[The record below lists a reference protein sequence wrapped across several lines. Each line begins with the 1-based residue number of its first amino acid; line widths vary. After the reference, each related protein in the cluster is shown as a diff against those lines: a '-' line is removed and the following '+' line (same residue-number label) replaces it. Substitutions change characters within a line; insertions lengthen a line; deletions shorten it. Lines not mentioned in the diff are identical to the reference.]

1 MGSDDVWKYDNVK
14 AVQKAVLVVK
24 KAIKHILI
32 IFGSLAA
39 AVLGI
44 IGFFAVKGAIMWNDA
59 KTALPLDTAVPG
71 IRADENYVSF
81 EELPKFY
88 IDAVVSVEDRRF
100 FDHKGIDPK
109 AICRAVLYDI
119 KTLSLAQGGSTIT
132 QQLAKNIWFSEEKRL
147 ERKFAEMFAASE
159 LEKALSKNEILELY
173 VNLIYF
179 GSGYY
184 GIGEASEG
192 YFGKSPDTL
201 TDYECAMLAGLPNA
215 PSVYSPD
222 ASPELAEQRLSLVI
236 YSMQDNG
243 VITEQRAK
251 ELLAV

>member
-1 MGSDDVWKYDNVK
+1 M
-14 AVQKAVLVVK
+14 K

-32 IFGSLAA
+32 IFVSLV
-39 AVLGI
+39 AVILGI
-44 IGFFAVKGAIMWNDA
+44 IGFFAIKGAVMWNDA
-59 KTALPLDTAVPG
+59 KEALPIDTVIPD
-71 IRADENYVSF
+71 IRNNENYISF

-109 AICRAVLYDI
+109 AICRAVLYDV
-119 KTLSLAQGGSTIT
+119 KTMSLAQGGSTIT

-147 ERKFAEMFAASE
+147 ERKFAEVYAALE
-159 LEKALSKNEILELY
+159 LEKKLSKNKILELY

-184 GIGEASEG
+184 GVGAAAKG
-192 YFGKSPDTL
+192 YFDKSPESL
-201 TDYECAMLAGLPNA
+201 SDYECAMLAGLPNA

-222 ASPELAEQRLSLVI
+222 SSPELAENRLSLVV

-243 VITEQRAK
+243 VITQQQAE
-251 ELLAV
+251 ELLAM